1 MGKKVKIVLD
11 MHAHFEEKFNFFGIN
26 VDKWPCIIIA
36 IWGKMNFLGIFGEK
50 HYGLLGKKVK
60 IVLDMQAWNL
70 LTHLAHTG
78 GETRY
83 SYLNHLQLGYLA
95 RYIKN
100 TLRLDR
106 IQIMYVKFTLR
117 K

>member
-11 MHAHFEEKFNFFGIN
+11 MQAHFEDKFNFFGRN

-60 IVLDMQAWNL
+60 IVLDD
-70 LTHLAHTG
+70 
-78 GETRY
+78 
-83 SYLNHLQLGYLA
+83 QLSSLFSG
-95 RYIKN
+95 
-100 TLRLDR
+100 
-106 IQIMYVKFTLR
+106 R
-117 K
+117 KVDMWFPKYRF